1 MGKDPFPQLLAQGYT
16 AMRWIAKVDSK
27 GNEVDSKV
35 ILLDIPSGYI
45 CDKAPVLLNGE
56 NSVPSF
62 RGSSLNCRR

>member
-1 MGKDPFPQLLAQGYT
+1 MGKDPLPQLLEQGYL
-16 AMRWIAKVDSK
+16 AMRKTVKAED
-27 GNEVDSKV
+27 

-62 RGSSLNCRR
+62 RDSPLNCRR